1 MLTTLFPR
9 AFHKHSTLPLLGSM
23 ADDFDDWLVE
33 QGYAV
38 NSRIYA
44 IEMLHHIDQDLRRR
58 GIKHVSSLSRPAL
71 HRSWRALIQQFPR
84 QAGTVRVLEKYLN
97 AHSLL
102 NSAAERRS
110 GIDVY
115 VSSYAT
121 YLQEIRGLAE
131 ATICNH
137 IRTAKYFLTHLG
149 KKSRRPQA
157 LNSGDLEEYI
167 KKAGKRRSRAGLQN
181 EVAALRSFL
190 RFLAAQG
197 KIPPG
202 LDTGIDTPRVYR
214 LEQLPRSLPW
224 ETVRAFLR
232 SIDRTTDKG
241 LRDYTIFVLIATYG
255 LRVREVVS
263 LTLDDIQWRSNQ
275 IRIPHCKRST
285 PLELPITNEVATTLY
300 KYLKRV
306 PPATPHR
313 HLFLRMRAPIGP
325 LSSISVSTAFRT
337 WSRRSGLSIPFEG
350 AHCLRHAYAVNLLRN
365 STSLKTIGDI
375 LGHRSAESTG
385 VYLRL
390 GMDDLRDVSL
400 PAPAKREEVQ
410 R

>member
-9 AFHKHSTLPLLGSM
+9 AFHKHLTLPLLGSM

-365 STSLKTIGDI
+365 STSLKMIGDI